1 MMFKVPINKKGFTL
15 VEIILASV
23 ILCGAV
29 LTLGAISTRSL
40 TATKLNREYE
50 LAAALADRQLTIIDY
65 IGIENFIESQMT
77 EGEFDQLEPKYRW
90 EVQTEPLDT
99 DNLYRVTVIISWNNQ
114 KRLYS
119 ISVDTMLNGTGMLG
133 TLQ

>member
-1 MMFKVPINKKGFTL
+1 MMFKAPINKKGFTL